1 MIRLGVRDRRTIGP
15 DGREAVEQLVE
26 CPSGGRL
33 VQVDAC
39 SHCGYRRAGTPAEIV
54 DCERGTC
61 DPDDEGS
68 FASTIRV
75 VPIDDVANRTV
86 IAASPSASAGILRAK
101 MKEHVIGAI
110 VIVDGTGAPVGIVSM
125 HDLLDAP
132 EDVRAE
138 EIMKHPVLT
147 MPQSAAITRAAA
159 LMAYEGLH
167 HLPIVNDSGAVLAV
181 LSSLDVVRYL
191 AVEQGFMLGPKSIR
205 RSARSNEPR

>member
-15 DGREAVEQLVE
+15 DGSETVERLVE

-39 SHCGYRRAGTPAEIV
+39 SHCGYRRAGTPADVV
-54 DCERGTC
+54 DCERGSR
-61 DPDDEGS
+61 DPTEEGS
-68 FASTIRV
+68 FPSTIRV
-75 VPIDDVANRTV
+75 VPIEDVATRAV
-86 IAASPSASAGILRAK
+86 IAASPSTSAGILRAK
-101 MKEHVIGAI
+101 MREHLIGAM
-110 VIVDGTGAPVGIVSM
+110 VIVDGTGAPMGMVSM

-132 EDVRAE
+132 DDVRAE
-138 EIMKHPVLT
+138 EIMKRPVLT

-167 HLPIVNDSGAVLAV
+167 HLPIVSESGAVLAV

-191 AVEQGFMLGPKSIR
+191 AVEQGFMLGPKSVR
-205 RSARSNEPR
+205 KLARENDPR